1 MMYSY
6 RVYRST
12 GLGWVEVDSGELS
25 LIILVTGAESVP
37 SIKLKYLSLT
47 HIVTQSIREEIILDE
62 ILENLGLDDIRD
74 SFITLH
80 CFRELRSTRIFLLV
94 AVR

>member
-47 HIVTQSIREEIILDE
+47 HIVTQSIREEIILYENYGLE
-62 ILENLGLDDIRD
+62 ILENLGLDNIRD
-74 SFITLH
+74 SFITFD
-80 CFRELRSTRIFLLV
+80 CFRKLR
-94 AVR
+94 

>member
-25 LIILVTGAESVP
+25 LIILVTGTESVP

-47 HIVTQSIREEIILDE
+47 HIVTQSIREEIILYENYGLE

-74 SFITLH
+74 SFITLD
-80 CFRELRSTRIFLLV
+80 CFRELR
-94 AVR
+94 

>member
-47 HIVTQSIREEIILDE
+47 HIVTQSIREEIMLYENYGLE
-62 ILENLGLDDIRD
+62 ILENLGLDNIRD
-74 SFITLH
+74 SFITFD
-80 CFRELRSTRIFLLV
+80 CFRKLR
-94 AVR
+94 

>member
-62 ILENLGLDDIRD
+62 ILENLGLDDIRYW
-74 SFITLH
+74 
-80 CFRELRSTRIFLLV
+80 RI
-94 AVR
+94 